1 MTRLSPDALTADR
14 DLAIVISVTFA
25 GRTWRLGTRTFSASS
40 SLGAVEVVAAIDSL
54 SWSDEAELAIG
65 EGIDVE
71 PQGASVSAYW
81 PGDVA
86 RLVEDG
92 HPLDGA
98 PVEVALADLAD
109 SWDDRVVLLTGV
121 VADPVYGRAGEP
133 VTFTADA
140 SSIDE
145 AGTVLAVPIDESTHL
160 LDADYTAELAP
171 VVFGAPGYY
180 VGAEGESKRYG
191 GSTAYTV
198 QDAAPYD
205 AVIAGHHVQALTVS
219 ARDEDAGGGWV
230 TSTVNN
236 GFDNQGNPIAGIN
249 LPLPPAATGLLQ
261 IQPGAVAP
269 IGSAVGVT
277 VDILGVTLTGVA
289 GPRTPGANDFD
300 GTLVTQPA
308 IATEIAAAVND
319 AANDFA
325 VSATAV
331 GAVVRLTADVG
342 GEDGNQTLSPSSP
355 VITATGMEGGIDRW
369 KFGNAISISWRPVS
383 AGGDGGGLLDADG
396 GYVDTAG
403 ELLTWL
409 LRRST
414 VPVDLSRCLSAV
426 DALSWCRVSG
436 SIEEQCTPLDWIRAH
451 LLPILPV
458 ALVSGPRGLYPLVT
472 RWEATTR
479 DAVTSLDADRDL
491 LELVGGVTVAG
502 SPASELSIDF
512 ARDVKAGAY
521 LGREGLTGA
530 WSPLPG
536 WWAAFGTASN
546 VYTRASLQRHGRRTA
561 PTLQSDI
568 IVDRVVAQRVL
579 AWRSAA
585 LWTRH
590 RQVAYTGPREVLG
603 WLQPGDVVTLSHG
616 DLHLTDRI
624 ALVQAVSD
632 HLSASPTVRLTIREA
647 PPGAGE

>member
-1 MTRLSPDALTADR
+1 MRLSPDALTADR
-14 DLAIVISVTFA
+14 DLAIVVSVTFA
-25 GRTWRLGTRTFSASS
+25 GRVWRLGTRTFSASS

-65 EGIDVE
+65 EGVDVE

-81 PGDVA
+81 PDDVA
-86 RLVEDG
+86 RLVEEG

-98 PVEVALADLAD
+98 PVEVALADLVD
-109 SWDDRVVLLTGV
+109 SWDSRVILLTGV

-145 AGTVLAVPIDESTHL
+145 AGAVLNIPIDESTHTL
-160 LDADYTAELAP
+160 EIDYSAELAP

-180 VGAEGESKRYG
+180 VGTEGGSKRYA

-198 QDAAPYD
+198 GSVSPYD
-205 AVIAGHHVQALTVS
+205 AVIAGHQVQAATVL
-219 ARDEDAGGGWV
+219 ARDQDAGGGWITANV
-230 TSTVNN
+230 INDY
-236 GFDNQGNPIAGIN
+236 DNAGNPIARIN
-249 LPLPPAATGLLQ
+249 LPPIPSAVGTLQ
-261 IQPGAVAP
+261 IQPGAVA
-269 IGSAVGVT
+269 GGATGVT
-277 VDILGVTLTGVA
+277 IDILGVTLTGVG
-289 GPRTPGANDFD
+289 GPRTSGADDFD
-300 GTLVTQPA
+300 GSLLTQVA

-319 AANDFA
+319 ANNSFTASA
-325 VSATAV
+325 VAA
-331 GAVVRLTADVG
+331 GAVVTLTADTG
-342 GEDGNQTLSPSSP
+342 GEDGNQVLSPSSP
-355 VITATGMEGGIDRW
+355 VITATGMEGGADRW
-369 KFGNAISISWRPVS
+369 IFGNAISISWRPQDG
-383 AGGDGGGLLDADG
+383 AAYGGGLLDADG
-396 GYVDTAG
+396 GLVETAG
-403 ELLTWL
+403 ELLAWL

-414 VPVDLSRCLSAV
+414 VPIDYSRAASAIEP
-426 DALSWCRVSG
+426 LSWCRISG

-479 DAVTSLDADRDL
+479 DAVTSLDVDRDL

-512 ARDVKAGAY
+512 ARDVAAGTY
-521 LGREGLTGA
+521 HGREGLTGA

-579 AWRSAA
+579 AWKSAA

>member
-1 MTRLSPDALTADR
+1 MIRLSPDALTADR
-14 DLAIVISVTFA
+14 DLAIVVSVTFA
-25 GRTWRLGTRTFSASS
+25 GRVWRLGTRTFSASS
-40 SLGAVEVVAAIDSL
+40 STGAVEVVAAIDSL

-65 EGIDVE
+65 EGVDVE
-71 PQGASVSAYW
+71 PQGASVSAIW
-81 PGDVA
+81 PDDVA
-86 RLVEDG
+86 RLVEEG

-98 PVEVALADLAD
+98 PVEVAIADLLD
-109 SWDDRVVLLTGV
+109 SWDSRVVLLTGV
-121 VADPVYGRAGEP
+121 VADPVYGRIGEP

-145 AGTVLAVPIDESTHL
+145 AGTVLAVPIDESTHTL
-160 LDADYTAELAP
+160 EIDYSAELAP

-180 VGAEGESKRYG
+180 VGAEGGSKRYS

-198 QDAAPYD
+198 GSAVPYD
-205 AVIAGHHVQALTVS
+205 AVIAGHHVQALTVL

-230 TSTVNN
+230 TSTVIN
-236 GFDNQGNPIAGIN
+236 GFDNQGNPIARVN
-249 LPLPPAATGLLQ
+249 LPQVPKATGLLQ
-261 IQPGAVAP
+261 VQPGAVFGGAT
-269 IGSAVGVT
+269 GVT
-277 VDILGVTLTGVA
+277 IDILGVTLTGV
-289 GPRTPGANDFD
+289 GVPRTSGSNDFNSN
-300 GTLVTQPA
+300 LATQVL
-308 IATEIAAAVND
+308 IATEIAAAIND
-319 AANDFA
+319 AANDFTA
-325 VSATAV
+325 SATAL

-342 GEDGNQTLSPSSP
+342 GEDGNETLSPSSP
-355 VITATGMEGGIDRW
+355 VITATGMEGGVDRW
-369 KFGNAISISWRPVS
+369 VFGNAISVSWQPVS

-396 GYVDTAG
+396 GIVETAG
-403 ELLTWL
+403 EILTWL

-479 DAVTSLDADRDL
+479 DAVTSLDVDRDL
-491 LELVGGVTVAG
+491 LELVGGVTVSG

-512 ARDVKAGAY
+512 ARDVAAGTY
-521 LGREGLTGA
+521 HGREGLTGA

-579 AWRSAA
+579 AWKSAA

-603 WLQPGDVVTLSHG
+603 WLQPGDVVSLSHG
-616 DLHLTDRI
+616 DLHLTDRV

-632 HLSASPTVRLTIREA
+632 HLSAAPTVRLTIREA

>member
-1 MTRLSPDALTADR
+1 MIRLSPDALTADR

-25 GRTWRLGTRTFSASS
+25 GRVWRLGTRTFSASAS
-40 SLGAVEVVAAIDSL
+40 TGAVEVVAAIDSL

-65 EGIDVE
+65 EGVDVE
-71 PQGASVSAYW
+71 PQGASVSAIW
-81 PGDVA
+81 PDDVA
-86 RLVEDG
+86 RLVEEG

-98 PVEVALADLAD
+98 PVEVAIADLLD
-109 SWDDRVVLLTGV
+109 SWDSRVVLLTGV
-121 VADPVYGRAGEP
+121 VADPVYGRLGEP

-145 AGTVLAVPIDESTHL
+145 AGTVLAVPIDESTHPMVE
-160 LDADYTAELAP
+160 DYTAEIAP

-180 VGAEGESKRYG
+180 IGPEATSKRYG

-198 QDAAPYD
+198 GSAVPYD
-205 AVIAGHHVQALTVS
+205 AVIAGHHVQALTVL

-230 TSTVNN
+230 TSTVVN
-236 GFDNQGNPIAGIN
+236 GFDTQGNPIAGIN
-249 LPLPPAATGLLQ
+249 LPQVPKATGLLQ
-261 IQPGAVAP
+261 VQPAAVA
-269 IGSAVGVT
+269 GGAVGVT

-289 GPRTPGANDFD
+289 APRTAGANDFD
-300 GTLVTQPA
+300 GTLVTQA
-308 IATEIAAAVND
+308 LLATEIAAAVND
-319 AANDFA
+319 VANDFT
-325 VSATAV
+325 VSASAL

-342 GEDGNQTLSPSSP
+342 GEDGNETLSPSSP
-355 VITATGMEGGIDRW
+355 VITATGMEGGVDRW
-369 KFGNAISISWRPVS
+369 VFGNAISVSWQPVAS
-383 AGGDGGGLLDADG
+383 GGDGGGLLDADG
-396 GYVDTAG
+396 GLVDTAG

-458 ALVSGPRGLYPLVT
+458 ALVSGPRGLYPLIT

-512 ARDVKAGAY
+512 ARDVKEGTY

-546 VYTRASLQRHGRRTA
+546 VYTRASFQRHGRRTA
-561 PTLQSDI
+561 PVLQSDI

-579 AWRSAA
+579 AWKSAA

-616 DLHLTDRI
+616 DLHLTDRV

-632 HLSASPTVRLTIREA
+632 HLSAAPTVRLTIREA

>member
-1 MTRLSPDALTADR
+1 MIRLSPDALTADR
-14 DLAIVISVTFA
+14 DLAIVVSVTFA

-65 EGIDVE
+65 EGVDVE

-81 PGDVA
+81 PDDVA

-98 PVEVALADLAD
+98 PVEVALADLVD
-109 SWDDRVVLLTGV
+109 SWDSRVVLLTGV

-133 VTFTADA
+133 VTFSVDA

-145 AGTVLAVPIDESTHL
+145 AGTVLAVPIDESTHTMEP
-160 LDADYTAELAP
+160 DYSAELAP

-180 VGAEGESKRYG
+180 VGTEGGSKRYS

-198 QDAAPYD
+198 GFTVPYD
-205 AVIAGHHVQALTVS
+205 AVIAGHHVQALTVL
-219 ARDEDAGGGWV
+219 ARDEDAGGGWYGANV
-230 TSTVNN
+230 IN
-236 GFDNQGNPIAGIN
+236 GFDNDGNPIARIN
-249 LPLPPAATGLLQ
+249 LPQVPKATGLLQ
-261 IQPGAVAP
+261 VQPAAVA
-269 IGSAVGVT
+269 GGAVGVT

-289 GPRTPGANDFD
+289 APRTPGANDFD
-300 GTLVTQPA
+300 GTLVTQA
-308 IATEIAAAVND
+308 LLATEIAAAVND
-319 AANDFA
+319 VANDFTA
-325 VSATAV
+325 SATAL

-355 VITATGMEGGIDRW
+355 VITATGMEGGVDRW
-369 KFGNAISISWRPVS
+369 KFGNAISVSWQPVS

-396 GYVDTAG
+396 GLVDTAG
-403 ELLTWL
+403 EILTWL

-512 ARDVKAGAY
+512 ARDVAAGTY
-521 LGREGLTGA
+521 HGREGLTGA

-579 AWRSAA
+579 AWKSAA

-603 WLQPGDVVTLSHG
+603 WLQPGDVVSLSHG

>member
-1 MTRLSPDALTADR
+1 VIRLSPDALTADR

-25 GRTWRLGTRTFSASS
+25 GRVWRLGTRTFSASS
-40 SLGAVEVVAAIDSL
+40 LTGAVEVVAAIDSL

-65 EGIDVE
+65 EGVDVE
-71 PQGASVSAYW
+71 PQGASVSAIW
-81 PGDVA
+81 PDDVA

-98 PVEVALADLAD
+98 PVEVAIADLLD
-109 SWDDRVVLLTGV
+109 SWDSRVILLTGV
-121 VADPVYGRAGEP
+121 VADPVYGRIGEP

-160 LDADYTAELAP
+160 MAEDYTAEIAP

-180 VGAEGESKRYG
+180 IGPEATSKRYG

-198 QDAAPYD
+198 GSAVPYD
-205 AVIAGHHVQALTVS
+205 AVIAGHHVQALTVL

-230 TSTVNN
+230 TSTVVN
-236 GFDNQGNPIAGIN
+236 GFDSQGNPIARVN
-249 LPLPPAATGLLQ
+249 LPQVPKATGLLQ
-261 IQPGAVAP
+261 VQPAAVA
-269 IGSAVGVT
+269 GGAVGVT

-289 GPRTPGANDFD
+289 APRTAGANDFD
-300 GTLVTQPA
+300 GTLVTQA
-308 IATEIAAAVND
+308 LLATEIAAAVND
-319 AANDFA
+319 VANDFTA
-325 VSATAV
+325 SAAAL

-342 GEDGNQTLSPSSP
+342 GEDGNETLSPSSP
-355 VITATGMEGGIDRW
+355 VITATGMEGGVDRW
-369 KFGNAISISWRPVS
+369 VSGNAISVSWQPVAS
-383 AGGDGGGLLDADG
+383 GGDGGGLLDADG
-396 GYVDTAG
+396 EIVDTAG
-403 ELLTWL
+403 EILTWL

-458 ALVSGPRGLYPLVT
+458 ALVSGPRGLYPLIT

-491 LELVGGVTVAG
+491 LELVGGVTGAG
-502 SPASELSIDF
+502 LPASELSIDF
-512 ARDVKAGAY
+512 ARDVAAGTY
-521 LGREGLTGA
+521 HGREGLTGA

-546 VYTRASLQRHGRRTA
+546 VYTRASFQRHGRRTA
-561 PTLQSDI
+561 PVLQSDI

-579 AWRSAA
+579 SWKSAA

-616 DLHLTDRI
+616 DLHLTDRV

-632 HLSASPTVRLTIREA
+632 HLSAAPTVRLTIREA

>member
-1 MTRLSPDALTADR
+1 
-14 DLAIVISVTFA
+14 
-25 GRTWRLGTRTFSASS
+25 
-40 SLGAVEVVAAIDSL
+40 
-54 SWSDEAELAIG
+54 
-65 EGIDVE
+65 
-71 PQGASVSAYW
+71 
-81 PGDVA
+81 
-86 RLVEDG
+86 
-92 HPLDGA
+92 
-98 PVEVALADLAD
+98 
-109 SWDDRVVLLTGV
+109 
-121 VADPVYGRAGEP
+121 
-133 VTFTADA
+133 
-140 SSIDE
+140 
-145 AGTVLAVPIDESTHL
+145 
-160 LDADYTAELAP
+160 
-171 VVFGAPGYY
+171 
-180 VGAEGESKRYG
+180 
-191 GSTAYTV
+191 
-198 QDAAPYD
+198 
-205 AVIAGHHVQALTVS
+205 
-219 ARDEDAGGGWV
+219 
-230 TSTVNN
+230 
-236 GFDNQGNPIAGIN
+236 
-249 LPLPPAATGLLQ
+249 
-261 IQPGAVAP
+261 
-269 IGSAVGVT
+269 
-277 VDILGVTLTGVA
+277 
-289 GPRTPGANDFD
+289 
-300 GTLVTQPA
+300 
-308 IATEIAAAVND
+308 
-319 AANDFA
+319 
-325 VSATAV
+325 
-331 GAVVRLTADVG
+331 
-342 GEDGNQTLSPSSP
+342 
-355 VITATGMEGGIDRW
+355 MEGGVDRW
-369 KFGNAISISWRPVS
+369 VFGNAISVSWQPVS
-383 AGGDGGGLLDADG
+383 SGGDGGGLLDADG
-396 GYVDTAG
+396 GLVDTAG

-458 ALVSGPRGLYPLVT
+458 ALVSGPRGLYPLIT

-512 ARDVKAGAY
+512 ARDVKEGTY

-579 AWRSAA
+579 AWKSAA

-616 DLHLTDRI
+616 DLHLTDRV

-632 HLSASPTVRLTIREA
+632 HLSAAPTVRLTIREA

>member
-1 MTRLSPDALTADR
+1 MIRLSPDALTADR

-25 GRTWRLGTRTFSASS
+25 GRVWRLGTRTFSAPS

-65 EGIDVE
+65 EGVDVE
-71 PQGASVSAYW
+71 PQGASVSAIW
-81 PGDVA
+81 PDDVA

-98 PVEVALADLAD
+98 PVEVAIADLLD
-109 SWDDRVVLLTGV
+109 SWDSRVVLLTGV
-121 VADPVYGRAGEP
+121 VADPVYGRLGEP

-145 AGTVLAVPIDESTHL
+145 AGTVLAVPIDESTHPMVE
-160 LDADYTAELAP
+160 DYTAEIAP

-180 VGAEGESKRYG
+180 IGPEATSKRYG

-198 QDAAPYD
+198 GSAVPYD
-205 AVIAGHHVQALTVS
+205 AVIAGHHVQALTVL

-230 TSTVNN
+230 TSTVVN
-236 GFDNQGNPIAGIN
+236 GFDTQGNPIAGIN
-249 LPLPPAATGLLQ
+249 LPQVPKATGLLQ
-261 IQPGAVAP
+261 VQPAAVA
-269 IGSAVGVT
+269 GGAVGVT

-289 GPRTPGANDFD
+289 APRTAGANDFD
-300 GTLVTQPA
+300 GTLVTQA
-308 IATEIAAAVND
+308 LLATEIAAAVND
-319 AANDFA
+319 VANDFT
-325 VSATAV
+325 VSASAL

-342 GEDGNQTLSPSSP
+342 GEEGNETLSPSSP
-355 VITATGMEGGIDRW
+355 VITATGMEGGVDRW
-369 KFGNAISISWRPVS
+369 VFGNAISVSWQPVAS
-383 AGGDGGGLLDADG
+383 GGDGGGLLDADG
-396 GYVDTAG
+396 GLVDTAG

-479 DAVTSLDADRDL
+479 DAVTSLDVDRDL
-491 LELVGGVTVAG
+491 LELVGGVTVSG

-512 ARDVKAGAY
+512 ARDVAAGTY
-521 LGREGLTGA
+521 HGREGLTGA

-579 AWRSAA
+579 AWKSAA

-616 DLHLTDRI
+616 DLHLTDRV

-632 HLSASPTVRLTIREA
+632 HLSAAPTVRLTIREA